1 MRSLLLASLVV
12 LVACRGGMTADL
24 TVKGE
29 IDQKPV
35 DMKIQLTSGGGAVEN
50 ATLEDS
56 AAIQLALIGGQ
67 QAYSSIS
74 AKTCPTDPCP
84 DVAEL
89 ILRTP
94 PPIIFAG
101 RWRLPEGSMLKLNR
115 DLTPLTGVN
124 LGDDREPYELDF
136 KEPEFSGSGK
146 VTMIQ
151 TAAVISPEGAKAQ
164 VTGSVELEYQCHIQS
179 SYFRHCGE
187 AKKGDGQSNPL
198 GRAYLEDTCPR
209 SLVEPYEASP
219 KWDDDTLQ
227 LGELEVDC
235 RETEGQLDGGK
246 TPLLCYSRRTGVEAD
261 GCKWTV
267 HFVTDGWLHQFAV
280 AGFAEGDCA
289 KKTCNTYR

>member
-1 MRSLLLASLVV
+1 MRSLLLASLMA
-12 LVACRGGMTADL
+12 LVACRGGSTAEL
-24 TVKGE
+24 SVKGE

-50 ATLEDS
+50 ATANDS
-56 AAIQLALIGGQ
+56 AAIQIAIIGGQ

-74 AKTCPTDPCP
+74 AKKCPTDPCP

-89 ILRTP
+89 ILWTP
-94 PPIIFAG
+94 TPIIYAG
-101 RWRLPEGSMLKLNR
+101 RWKLPEGSVLKLND
-115 DLTPLTGVN
+115 DLTPLTGVD
-124 LGDDREPYELDF
+124 LGDLRAPYELDF
-136 KEPEFSGSGK
+136 GEPEFSGSGQ

-151 TAAVISPEGAKAQ
+151 PATVHSPEGAKAQ
-164 VTGSVELEYQCHIQS
+164 VTGSVELEYQCHHQS
-179 SYFRHCGE
+179 RYFRHCGE
-187 AKKGDGQSNPL
+187 AKKGDGQANPL

-235 RETEGQLDGGK
+235 RETEGMMDGGLK
-246 TPLLCYSRRTGVEAD
+246 PLLCYSRRAGVEAD

-267 HFVTDGWLHQFAV
+267 HFLTDGWLHQFAI